1 MTTSYPARITTQ
13 VAGIALI
20 GLYFAGLAWALDHAP
35 YNVALFLLAVPFVL
49 AGVVAV
55 AVRDLQGKRVWS
67 AQEVVVRSLGFGVGG
82 VAGLALV
89 FAYVAAYGW
98 AIENASYNTWGGLIV
113 VPIVVALNA
122 VVIALI
128 VRRGKD
134 PWLAKVLMTAFVLK
148 IVGALGRYYV
158 AYEVY
163 GTGGDS
169 AAYNLYAAYQAL
181 LWRDGMIIWEI
192 GDKSGTQFIE
202 LLTTALYVVIGPST
216 IAGFVIYAS
225 FAFWGVYLLYRAFRI
240 ALPGGDYKRYA
251 LLVFFLPSLL
261 YWPSSIGKEAWLMLW
276 LGVAA
281 LGAAKFLTHARGGL
295 LLLALGLIGLSLV
308 RPHVAVLVVCALVAA
323 QLFRPS
329 GPEPTGILGKIL
341 GLALLGGAMY
351 LASDQAATFFGIEA
365 LSADTVSQTITW
377 AGGQT
382 AQGDS
387 AFTPVPLTHPFGI
400 PAAIVTVLFRPFPWE
415 ADNAQLLIQSLE
427 GLFLLGMVIASWSRL
442 RRFPQYAREHPY
454 LWFVASYTL
463 VFIIAFAGFANFGIL
478 ARQRVLMLPLFLVL
492 LALPKVTSERLVIA
506 PARR

>member
-1 MTTSYPARITTQ
+1 LAR
-13 VAGIALI
+13 
-20 GLYFAGLAWALDHAP
+20 
-35 YNVALFLLAVPFVL
+35 VL
-49 AGVVAV
+49 
-55 AVRDLQGKRVWS
+55 
-67 AQEVVVRSLGFGVGG
+67 
-82 VAGLALV
+82 
-89 FAYVAAYGW
+89 VAA
-98 AIENASYNTWGGLIV
+98 
-113 VPIVVALNA
+113 
-122 VVIALI
+122 
-128 VRRGKD
+128 
-134 PWLAKVLMTAFVLK
+134 LALK

-163 GTGGDS
+163 GSGGDS
-169 AAYNLYAAYQAL
+169 AGYNLYAAYQAL
-181 LWRDGMIIWEI
+181 LWREGMIVWDI
-192 GDKSGTQFIE
+192 GAKSGTQFIE

-240 ALPGGDYKRYA
+240 ALPPGDHKRYA
-251 LLVFFLPSLL
+251 AMVFFLPSLL

-295 LLLALGLIGLSLV
+295 LLLAVGLVGLSLV

-323 QLFRPS
+323 QLFKPS

-351 LASDQAATFFGIEA
+351 LVSDQAATFFGIET
-365 LSADTVSQTITW
+365 LGADTVSQTITW

-382 AQGDS
+382 AQGGS
-387 AFTPVPLTHPFGI
+387 AFAPLPLTHPLGI
-400 PAAIVTVLFRPFPWE
+400 PAAIITVLFRPFPWE
-415 ADNAQLLIQSLE
+415 ADNPQLLIQSLE
-427 GLFLLGMVIASWSRL
+427 GVFLLGLVIASWSRL

-463 VFIIAFAGFANFGIL
+463 VYIIAFAGFANFGIL